1 MKASLIDSEKRATE
15 EILRKMPAKKQIGPS
30 CGSTC
35 LSMCLEF
42 HGVPMDPKLIEER
55 IHPYGKVDLGEVPF
69 AMSAFARRLGASAQ
83 NYCHGS
89 LELLAEHLR
98 NGCVVMVMI
107 NYRNGTG
114 HLLNL
119 LGVDRDVCGRI
130 VSLRLRNPW
139 GFDEMMLAEEFLHQ
153 WQCMRQ
159 SRKSRL
165 GRCLPVFDA
174 GYMVIAPHGTTLPE
188 PSVTQVLHSAPVDV
202 LVTAVNGIGG
212 SLCTISA
219 GHCVVG
225 TLQLLGNCVA
235 TFGALGAY
243 VLGNL
248 LGLNLSFLG
257 HELRSSCGR
266 TLASL
271 LGGSLSLLGGLWA
284 MSLRLLTWP
293 LRCLGEAAAARDAL
307 GAARVHKT
315 RRVQRWRRPWNHP

>member
-1 MKASLIDSEKRATE
+1 
-15 EILRKMPAKKQIGPS
+15 
-30 CGSTC
+30 
-35 LSMCLEF
+35 
-42 HGVPMDPKLIEER
+42 MDPKLIEER

-69 AMSAFARRLGASAQ
+69 AMSAFARRLGVSAR

-89 LELLAEHLR
+89 LEQLAEHLR
-98 NGCVVMVMI
+98 KGCVVMVMI
-107 NYRNGTG
+107 NYGNATG

-130 VSLRLRNPW
+130 VTLRLRNPW
-139 GFDEMMLAEEFLHQ
+139 GFDETMPAEEFLREWH
-153 WQCMRQ
+153 CMRQ

-174 GYMVIAPHGTTLPE
+174 GYLVIAPDAATLPE

-219 GHCVVG
+219 GHRLVG
-225 TLQLLGNCVA
+225 ILQLLGNCVA
-235 TFGALGAY
+235 TVGALGAY

-257 HELRSSCGR
+257 HELRSSMAGR
-266 TLASL
+266 TLEA
-271 LGGSLSLLGGLWA
+271 LGGCLSLLGGLWA
-284 MSLRLLTWP
+284 TSMHLLTWP

-307 GAARVHKT
+307 QAAQGNKT
-315 RRVQRWRRPWNHP
+315 MRSAIFVLEMILRIVVATPRRFFKGDLSRETWRCDGCADGHRG